1 MIRETYG
8 HLRDLPRY
16 RQILTTL
23 VVYGYR
29 DVVSALRLDGLVRPI
44 EKAAFGE
51 DTPPK
56 DRPMRL
62 RLVCEALGPT
72 FVKLGQLL
80 STRPDLLPQAYV
92 TELSKL
98 RDDVKP
104 FPFCE
109 VEAILR
115 EEFGREPLEL
125 FDEIDP
131 KPVASA
137 SISQVHRAKTHTG
150 EDVALKV
157 RRPGIEKTIHADL
170 EIIKNLSQLAERR
183 MPNLAGFGTVAIAK
197 ELERSLKREL
207 DLEIEL
213 RTIERCRKQMSHEK
227 NVHILKT
234 YKELSTQRVLAMEYV
249 NGLGVGD
256 LDGIRKK
263 GLEPKEVAA
272 RGAKVFLTQIFIY
285 GFFHADPHSGN
296 LRIGSDGVIV
306 PLDYGLFGHLDA
318 RTRERIAD
326 LIWGLVSQDVDRI
339 LGALE
344 ALGIQGDSEVS
355 SAMRRDLAEIVAAYS
370 DLSLE
375 TIDLSQLLRELVSLV
390 SEHRLKIP
398 PDLVL
403 LIRAHNDR
411 KRRQRF
417 GSALRHRQARQA
429 VLEKDLG
436 AKALAQAIGLKN
448 SADHGGSATRLDS
461 FAGSASPCDW
471 LDRTRR
477 IPRPLRRPAF
487 RKLGAAVDAR
497 RQYAGGRSGGGWAYR
512 RVVDHRPFERW
523 TQSSGLSGILR
534 CAHHGRVAVLEDE
547 QSNVKRQCR
556 GASSG
561 RVC

>member
-1 MIRETYG
+1 
-8 HLRDLPRY
+8 
-16 RQILTTL
+16 
-23 VVYGYR
+23 
-29 DVVSALRLDGLVRPI
+29 
-44 EKAAFGE
+44 
-51 DTPPK
+51 
-56 DRPMRL
+56 MRL

-92 TELSKL
+92 NELSKL

-104 FPFCE
+104 FPYCE

-115 EEFGREPLEL
+115 EEYGRDPLEI

-131 KPVASA
+131 RPVASA
-137 SISQVHRAKTHTG
+137 SISQVHRAKTHAG

-183 MPNLAGFGTVAIAK
+183 MPNLAGFGTVAIAR

-213 RTIERCRKQMSHEK
+213 RTIERCRKQMANEK

-249 NGLGVGD
+249 NGVSVGD
-256 LDGIRKK
+256 LEGIRRNN
-263 GLEPKEVAA
+263 LEPKEIAA
-272 RGAKVFLTQIFIY
+272 RGARVFLTQIFIY

-296 LRIGSDGVIV
+296 LRIGSGGVIV

-344 ALGIQGDSEVS
+344 ALGIQGDSQVS

-370 DLSLE
+370 DLNLE
-375 TIDLSQLLRELVSLV
+375 SIDLSQLLRELVSLV

-403 LIRAHNDR
+403 LIRALITIESVGRGLDPR
-411 KRRQRF
+411 FDIARQVRPFLRRILARRLSPKRLVSKTAQTMEDLQRASTLLPDLLHHAIGSIERGGFHVRFDVRHFENLVRQLTRAGNTLAGGVVVAGLIV
-417 GSALRHRQARQA
+417 GSAIIVHSDVGPRA
-429 VLEKDLG
+429 LG
-436 AKALAQAIGLKN
+436 YVG
-448 SADHGGSATRLDS
+448 
-461 FAGSASPCDW
+461 F
-471 LDRTRR
+471 
-477 IPRPLRRPAF
+477 
-487 RKLGAAVDAR
+487 GAAVLMAFWLFWKMNSR
-497 RQYAGGRSGGGWAYR
+497 
-512 RVVDHRPFERW
+512 
-523 TQSSGLSGILR
+523 T
-534 CAHHGRVAVLEDE
+534 
-547 QSNVKRQCR
+547 
-556 GASSG
+556 
-561 RVC
+561 